1 VTTWLKLD
9 AYTSGNNRLA
19 AKQAASTFGGFSWN
33 MNATPNS
40 GPVGPDNFRLGLF
53 LGNNVSSGPTDF
65 GSAFSSDDV
74 DALNKWTFLAVTYD
88 GTLAA
93 NNTKFYIG
101 GVTTPVTQLGSD
113 QTMVQLTIDGGSSL
127 FGVGYTD
134 AAPTANTSAIGGQ
147 DDVRVYGTA
156 LTSAELEAVR
166 QSNAGT
172 GPAVPGDYNS
182 NGIVDAADYVLWR
195 KGGPLANEVDT
206 PGTINAADYTE
217 WRKRFGNPSSGSGA
231 GAAFSSEPPFSV
243 PEPTTLAFCFMTA
256 GGVPIRRRYR
266 KSRVSK
272 PTNA

>member
-74 DALNKWTFLAVTYD
+74 DAHNKWAFLAVTYD
-88 GTLAA
+88 GTLASS
-93 NNTKFYIG
+93 NTKFYIG
-101 GVTTPVTQLGSD
+101 GATTPVTQLGAD
-113 QTMVQLTIDGGSSL
+113 QTMVQLTIEGGAAL

-134 AAPTANTSAIGGQ
+134 AAPAANTSAIGLQ

-156 LTSAELEAVR
+156 LTLAELEDVR

-172 GPAVPGDYNS
+172 EPPAPGDYNN
-182 NGIVDAADYVLWR
+182 NGIVDAADYVAWR
-195 KGGPLANEVDT
+195 NGGPLQNEIATIGSAT
-206 PGTINAADYTE
+206 PEDFNE
-217 WRKRFGNPSSGSGA
+217 WRARFGNSAGSGTA
-231 GAAFSSEPPFSV
+231 VPSV
-243 PEPTTLAFCFMTA
+243 PEPSVLLLVITTCSVVVAFTST
-256 GGVPIRRRYR
+256 RR
-266 KSRVSK
+266 
-272 PTNA
+272 